1 MALRF
6 APPLTPFAGRF
17 AVQQDRKEFLHTMTT
32 QPFQSR
38 NGETLLKPVL
48 TEEEYRSFQ
57 NDYAGF
63 CLGCGETADN
73 VEPDARQY
81 ICESCSRPRVYGFE
95 ELLLMNLIVLQ

>member
-1 MALRF
+1 
-6 APPLTPFAGRF
+6 
-17 AVQQDRKEFLHTMTT
+17 MTT

-63 CLGCGETADN
+63 CLACGVMQECC
-73 VEPDARQY
+73 EPDARKY
-81 ICESCSRPRVYGFE
+81 RCDNCGKSEVYGAE
-95 ELLLMNLIVLQ
+95 ELLLMGRVN

>member
-6 APPLTPFAGRF
+6 AAPLTPFVGQF
-17 AVQQDRKEFLHTMTT
+17 AVQQDRKKFFHNMTL

-48 TEEEYRSFQ
+48 TEDEYRSFQ

-63 CLGCGETADN
+63 CLACGETAYN
-73 VEPDARQY
+73 VEPDARRY
-81 ICESCSRPRVYGFE
+81 VCESCRRPKVYGFE

>member
-1 MALRF
+1 
-6 APPLTPFAGRF
+6 
-17 AVQQDRKEFLHTMTT
+17 MTT

-63 CLGCGETADN
+63 CLACGETAYN
-73 VEPDARQY
+73 VEPDARRY
-81 ICESCSRPRVYGFE
+81 VCESCSAQSVRLRGVALD
-95 ELLLMNLIVLQ
+95 ELDRLAVGAI

>member
-6 APPLTPFAGRF
+6 AAPLTPFARPVRCPAG
-17 AVQQDRKEFLHTMTT
+17 QKGILPHMTT
-32 QPFQSR
+32 QPFQLR

-57 NDYAGF
+57 NEYAGF
-63 CLGCGETADN
+63 CLACGETVYN
-73 VEPDARQY
+73 VEPDARRY
-81 ICESCSRPRVYGFE
+81 VCESCSRPKVYGFE

>member
-1 MALRF
+1 
-6 APPLTPFAGRF
+6 
-17 AVQQDRKEFLHTMTT
+17 MTT

-48 TEEEYRSFQ
+48 TEEEYRSLQ

-63 CLGCGETADN
+63 CLACGETAYN
-73 VEPDARQY
+73 VEPDARRY
-81 ICESCSRPRVYGFE
+81 VCESCNKPKVYGFE